1 CRAGTVRPLPAGTPS
16 SDRVALG
23 AGRPFLGSRSAGGRR
38 PVSAA
43 RPGGDPVA
51 PRGRRPLPRR
61 RSAHAAGLSMLPG
74 LHFPVSVA
82 LESMGTGPFLP
93 FGPDLDADPAP
104 AAGPRGGAGVPAG
117 LLPVGF
123 EI

>member
-1 CRAGTVRPLPAGTPS
+1 
-16 SDRVALG
+16 
-23 AGRPFLGSRSAGGRR
+23 
-38 PVSAA
+38 
-43 RPGGDPVA
+43 
-51 PRGRRPLPRR
+51 PRR

-93 FGPDLDADPAP
+93 FGPDLAADPAP
-104 AAGPRGGAGVPAG
+104 AAGPLGGAGVPAV

-123 EI
+123 GPAAVRNRHFSVQPLNKLWASRLPGGNAVFAREPKQ